1 MSKIVVFF
9 EHLHCVIDLKLYT
22 HKPKS
27 RPNLFFSLLKTRFN
41 RAESTD
47 RTYYRK
53 S

>member
-9 EHLHCVIDLKLYT
+9 IKHLPCVIDLKLYT
-22 HKPKS
+22 PKS
-27 RPNLFFSLLKTRFN
+27 RPNLFFSLLMTRFN
-41 RAESTD
+41 RAESID